1 MASIV
6 IALVFSWSLTLVIL
20 GLVPLLAVTQ
30 GVHTKVKAGATGN
43 VKRGYEE
50 SSNVSFIVVKLLSCN
65 RNQQT
70 HNTACISYAVIIAL
84 NLLYTHH
91 KTDCL

>member
-1 MASIV
+1 MQALGIRLGSFIEIIAITVASIV

-50 SSNVSFIVVKLLSCN
+50 SSNVSFVVAFLL
-65 RNQQT
+65 
-70 HNTACISYAVIIAL
+70 VEL
-84 NLLYTHH
+84 
-91 KTDCL
+91 

>member
-1 MASIV
+1 MQALGIRLGSFIEIIVITVASIV

-43 VKRGYEE
+43 VKKGYEE
-50 SSNVSFIVVKLLSCN
+50 SSNVSFVVVF
-65 RNQQT
+65 
-70 HNTACISYAVIIAL
+70 Y
-84 NLLYTHH
+84 
-91 KTDCL
+91 